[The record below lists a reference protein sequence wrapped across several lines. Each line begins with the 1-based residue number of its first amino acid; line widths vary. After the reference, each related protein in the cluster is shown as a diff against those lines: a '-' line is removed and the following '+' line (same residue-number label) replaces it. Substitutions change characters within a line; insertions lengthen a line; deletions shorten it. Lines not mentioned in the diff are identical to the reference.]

1 MAHIFRKR
9 CPLAGANF
17 IFATIVDTNLI
28 SCSTMKPV
36 VMVLEIPVNSWYN
49 AIFLRHSHRKYSG
62 EVPKD
67 DVTAQIE
74 KVCDEFRPFPGARA
88 VLVKDSGKDVFKG
101 AVGEFFYK
109 VTQTPY
115 YIVFIGDMD
124 ALNVQ
129 SITGYLGEGVI
140 LEATALGLNTCW
152 VGGFYRRDGVL
163 KQVNLEGAERILGIT
178 PIGYSKDETDRVG
191 VSSKQYRRKNLEDLV
206 TSGDIESEKWVR
218 SVLEAARIAPSAA
231 NRQPWRFEI
240 GDDHITVSSNSM
252 RKDSRVSRRLDCG
265 IAMLH
270 LELALLSNG
279 VHGSWEFLEHPGVAR
294 YKIN

>member
-1 MAHIFRKR
+1 MI
-9 CPLAGANF
+9 
-17 IFATIVDTNLI
+17 
-28 SCSTMKPV
+28 
-36 VMVLEIPVNSWYN
+36 LEIPVNSWYD
-49 AIFLRHSHRKYSG
+49 AISLRHSHRKYSG

-109 VTQTPY
+109 VTETPY

-124 ALNVQ
+124 APNVQ

-152 VGGFYRRDGVL
+152 VGGFYRPDGVL
-163 KQVNLEGAERILGIT
+163 KKVNLESAERILGIT
-178 PIGYSKDETDRVG
+178 PIGYSKDEADRVG
-191 VSSKQYRRKNLEDLV
+191 VSSKQYRRKNLEELV

-218 SVLEAARIAPSAA
+218 FAIEAARIAPSAA
-231 NRQPWRFEI
+231 NRQPWRFNI
-240 GDDHITVSSNSM
+240 TDDSITVSSNSL
-252 RKDSRVSRRLDCG
+252 RKEFRVSRRVDCG

-270 LELALLSNG
+270 LELGALSNG
-279 VHGSWEFLEHPGVAR
+279 VHGSWEFLELPGVAR

>member
-1 MAHIFRKR
+1 MI
-9 CPLAGANF
+9 
-17 IFATIVDTNLI
+17 
-28 SCSTMKPV
+28 M
-36 VMVLEIPVNSWYN
+36 EIPVNSWYD

-62 EVPKD
+62 EVPDNEVSDK
-67 DVTAQIE
+67 IE
-74 KVCDEFRPFPGARA
+74 SVCNDFRPFPGVRA

-109 VTQTPY
+109 VTETPY
-115 YIVFIGDMD
+115 YIAFIGDMD
-124 ALNVQ
+124 APNVQ

-152 VGGFYRRDGVL
+152 VGGFYRQEGVL

-178 PIGYSKDETDRVG
+178 PIGYSKDEADRVG
-191 VSSKQYRRKNLEDLV
+191 ISSKQYRRKDLEKLV
-206 TSGDIESEKWVR
+206 VSGDINSKKWIR

-240 GDDHITVSSNSM
+240 GDEYITVSSDSM
-252 RKDSRVSRRLDCG
+252 RKDFRVSKRLDCG

-270 LELALLSNG
+270 LELGLLSNG
-279 VHGSWEFLEHPGVAR
+279 VHGSWEFLELPGVAR
-294 YKIN
+294 YKID